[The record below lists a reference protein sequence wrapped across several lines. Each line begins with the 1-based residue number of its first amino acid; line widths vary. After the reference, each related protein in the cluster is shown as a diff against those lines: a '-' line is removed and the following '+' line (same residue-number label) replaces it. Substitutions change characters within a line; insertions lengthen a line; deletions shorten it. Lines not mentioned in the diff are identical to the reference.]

1 MKRMTLIALALCLIM
16 LTTVGAGVVA
26 AKQTENPS
34 QAGVSSIYFYDVKAT
49 DTHGS
54 GKLMINLAEQKF
66 AFNGKGFDP
75 GNTYYLQ
82 YRIGNLPGIHT
93 FASFTTTPSGNLHV
107 TGTWV
112 KDSET
117 PLSALA
123 FTVGATNTLNPVLR
137 FAYNSN
143 PDAWIYQDGIWLEP
157 FEFMAIGSTGP
168 IVTYKL
174 VSWNGIT
181 VYEGPNANLNS
192 DPTKFSGDVYV
203 PRDLAN
209 AYFTLTVYD
218 SAGNSNSVT
227 RDVFHDVG

>member
-1 MKRMTLIALALCLIM
+1 MKRMTLIAVTLCLIM

-26 AKQTENPS
+26 AKQTESPRH
-34 QAGVSSIYFYDVKAT
+34 AGASSIYFFDVPAT

-54 GKLMINLAEQKF
+54 GRLMIDVKHGTFL
-66 AFNGKGFDP
+66 FNGKGFDP
-75 GNTYYLQ
+75 AKAYYLQ
-82 YRIGNLPGIHT
+82 YKLGSLPGIHT
-93 FASFTTTPSGNLHV
+93 FASAAATPSGSLHI

-112 KDSET
+112 KGSET

-123 FTVGATNTLNPVLR
+123 FTVSATNTLNPVLD
-137 FAYNSN
+137 FAYNN
-143 PDAWIYQDGIWLEP
+143 DEDAWIYQDGIWFEP
-157 FEFMAIGSTGP
+157 FEFRAIGSTGP

-192 DPTKFSGDVYV
+192 DLTKFSEDVYV
-203 PRDLAN
+203 PTDLAH